1 MQKIEDVDKLK
12 EICRDVRKD
21 IVTMIYKAGSGHPGG
36 SLSSTEMMVA
46 LFFNIMHH
54 NPRNPEDKNRDRFIL
69 SKGHSCPAYYSVL
82 ARSGYFDVSELE
94 NLRKLNSRLQGHPDK
109 SKFPL
114 LETTGGGLGQGIS
127 IAAGK
132 AFALKLD
139 SIPAKVYCI
148 TGDGELDEGQVWE
161 SIATIHKYNLHNLII
176 IVDHNKIQ
184 LDGTNAEI
192 KDLMPLDLKFKA
204 FGFEVLEVDGNEMA
218 EVLNTLNYAKVLSDD
233 KKNVII
239 ISNTIK
245 GKGVSFMENS
255 AEWHGKA
262 PNKEQYEKAM
272 KELEG

>member
-1 MQKIEDVDKLK
+1 MQKVEDVQKLG
-12 EICRDVRKD
+12 ELCREVRKD
-21 IVTMIYKAGSGHPGG
+21 IIHMVYTAGSGHPGG
-36 SLSSTEMMVA
+36 SLSATDVMVT

-54 NPRNPEDKNRDRFIL
+54 NPKIPEDRNRDRFIL
-69 SKGHSCPAYYSVL
+69 SKGHASPAYYSVL
-82 ARSGYFDVSELE
+82 AHAGYFDVSELE
-94 NLRKLNSRLQGHPDK
+94 NFRKMNSRLQGHPDK

-132 AFALKLD
+132 AFALRLD
-139 SIPAKVYCI
+139 NNPAMVYCM

-161 SIATIHKYNLHNLII
+161 SLATIKKYNLHNLII

-192 KDLMPLDLKFKA
+192 KNLEPLPAKFKA
-204 FGFEVLEVDGNEMA
+204 FGFEVLEVDGHDIPE
-218 EVLNTLNYAKVLSDD
+218 LINTFDYAKRLSGE

-239 ISNTIK
+239 IADTIK
-245 GKGVSFMENS
+245 GKGVSFMENNV
-255 AEWHGKA
+255 EWHGKA

-272 KELEG
+272 KELEK